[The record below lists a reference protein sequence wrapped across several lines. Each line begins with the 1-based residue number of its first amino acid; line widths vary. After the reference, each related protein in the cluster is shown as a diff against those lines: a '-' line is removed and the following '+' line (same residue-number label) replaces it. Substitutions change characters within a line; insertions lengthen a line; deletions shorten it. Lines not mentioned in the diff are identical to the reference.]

1 MSEQSQVDLDLGD
14 EEEVVVDLEENQ
26 TDQEE
31 APEASGSE
39 VDDQFEQAESAT
51 QKRINRLTKKMRE
64 SERQQE
70 AALTYAQQVQQE
82 NEQLKTRL
90 NTMDTNYVDEYAG
103 RVESQIAQ
111 AESELAQAVELSDS
125 SKVVEAQR
133 KLTTLAIQADR
144 AAQAKQQR
152 QDRVAAQP
160 ETMPQPQYQQ
170 PQAQPQQQPKRP
182 DPKAEDWAARNE
194 WFGQNEAK
202 TYAAFGIH
210 KRLVEQEGFDP
221 TSDEYYTELDRQ
233 IEETFPSANNE
244 ENSTRKRPAQTVA
257 GATRTKKTGRGGKQV
272 RLTPS
277 EVAIAKKLGVPTAE
291 YAKYVKR

>member
-31 APEASGSE
+31 APEAPVSDT
-39 VDDQFEQAESAT
+39 DDQFEQAESAT

-111 AESELAQAVELSDS
+111 AESELAQAVDLSDS

-133 KLTTLAIQADR
+133 KLTSLAIQADR

-170 PQAQPQQQPKRP
+170 QPQPCLL
-182 DPKAEDWAARNE
+182 
-194 WFGQNEAK
+194 
-202 TYAAFGIH
+202 Y
-210 KRLVEQEGFDP
+210 
-221 TSDEYYTELDRQ
+221 TS
-233 IEETFPSANNE
+233 PSPRDGLL
-244 ENSTRKRPAQTVA
+244 SRM
-257 GATRTKKTGRGGKQV
+257 
-272 RLTPS
+272 PS
-277 EVAIAKKLGVPTAE
+277 SA
-291 YAKYVKR
+291 

>member
-26 TDQEE
+26 AEQEQS
-31 APEASGSE
+31 PEPPVSDT
-39 VDDQFEQAESAT
+39 DDQFEQAESAT

>member
-26 TDQEE
+26 TEQEE
-31 APEASGSE
+31 ASEAPVSDTE
-39 VDDQFEQAESAT
+39 DQFEQAESAT

-125 SKVVEAQR
+125 AKVVEAQR

-152 QDRVAAQP
+152 QDAIF
-160 ETMPQPQYQQ
+160 
-170 PQAQPQQQPKRP
+170 P
-182 DPKAEDWAARNE
+182 D
-194 WFGQNEAK
+194 
-202 TYAAFGIH
+202 
-210 KRLVEQEGFDP
+210 
-221 TSDEYYTELDRQ
+221 
-233 IEETFPSANNE
+233 
-244 ENSTRKRPAQTVA
+244 
-257 GATRTKKTGRGGKQV
+257 
-272 RLTPS
+272 
-277 EVAIAKKLGVPTAE
+277 
-291 YAKYVKR
+291 

>member
-111 AESELAQAVELSDS
+111 AESELAQAVEAYNFSD
-125 SKVVEAQR
+125 
-133 KLTTLAIQADR
+133 
-144 AAQAKQQR
+144 
-152 QDRVAAQP
+152 
-160 ETMPQPQYQQ
+160 
-170 PQAQPQQQPKRP
+170 
-182 DPKAEDWAARNE
+182 
-194 WFGQNEAK
+194 
-202 TYAAFGIH
+202 
-210 KRLVEQEGFDP
+210 
-221 TSDEYYTELDRQ
+221 
-233 IEETFPSANNE
+233 
-244 ENSTRKRPAQTVA
+244 
-257 GATRTKKTGRGGKQV
+257 TG
-272 RLTPS
+272 
-277 EVAIAKKLGVPTAE
+277 
-291 YAKYVKR
+291 

>member
-31 APEASGSE
+31 APEAPVSDT
-39 VDDQFEQAESAT
+39 DDQFEQAESAT

-125 SKVVEAQR
+125 AKVVEAQR

-152 QDRVAAQP
+152 EDRVAAQP

-170 PQAQPQQQPKRP
+170 QPQPQQQPKRP
-182 DPKAEDWAARNE
+182 DPKAEEWAARNQ

-233 IEETFPSANNE
+233 IEETFPSVNNE
-244 ENSTRKRPAQTVA
+244 ETSTRKRPAQTVA